1 MIRFFLQGIISI
13 TCGAKMKQF
22 KSYYL
27 KEDIKDILLSDYPTR
42 KKEMFLNEILD
53 EYLFLINDIRFSHF
67 STTYNRNY
75 PLQDKSYHTT
85 LCMFLHLGVVLL

>member
-1 MIRFFLQGIISI
+1 MLTRLCKRLK
-13 TCGAKMKQF
+13 TTLDLDKMKQF

-53 EYLFLINDIRFSHF
+53 EYLFLINDIRKDELEDIIVNQFESI
-67 STTYNRNY
+67 
-75 PLQDKSYHTT
+75 
-85 LCMFLHLGVVLL
+85 

>member
-1 MIRFFLQGIISI
+1 MIRFVLQGIISI
-13 TCGAKMKQF
+13 TGGAKMKQF

-53 EYLFLINDIRFSHF
+53 EYLFLINDIRKDELEDIIVNQFDSI
-67 STTYNRNY
+67 
-75 PLQDKSYHTT
+75 
-85 LCMFLHLGVVLL
+85 